1 MAVTDPSLPWRDP
14 SWREASDNVWQAQ
27 LRRQQGWWRQE
38 RLGCD
43 AGPMIGRDRLV
54 VSMLPLD
61 VDLAPNLM
69 TDEAVLAATTAIE
82 SLRSEKR
89 PGLIQQERLRR
100 NLLSSQPM
108 CFNLFG
114 HLSSDPKALLPWVR
128 SVSPNAVEVTKV
140 KLEWAPAAD
149 VIGGSAFDAFVGYR
163 RNDGRRGFLGIEVK
177 YAEDLAKA
185 HPRPAPDKYRQ
196 PTIEGPWQEGA
207 VQRLDQ
213 PTLRQFWFNQ
223 LLTQVVERRHEY
235 DEAYGVVAACAQDTK
250 ARDVVSQV
258 ATELLQPDTLRFAAL
273 EDIVATVEGH
283 DAWKAAFT
291 ERYLTYDAIDER

>member
-1 MAVTDPSLPWRDP
+1 
-14 SWREASDNVWQAQ
+14 
-27 LRRQQGWWRQE
+27 
-38 RLGCD
+38 
-43 AGPMIGRDRLV
+43 MIGRDRLV
-54 VSMLPLD
+54 ASMLPLD
-61 VDLAPNLM
+61 VDFAPNLM
-69 TDEAVLAATTAIE
+69 TEEAVFSATDALE

-114 HLSSDPKALLPWVR
+114 HLSSDPKSLLPWVR
-128 SVSPNAVEVTKV
+128 SISPNAVDVADV
-140 KLEWAPAAD
+140 RLEWAPAAD

-163 RNDGRRGFLGIEVK
+163 CSDGRRGFLGIEVK

-185 HPRPAPDKYRQ
+185 HPKPAPDKYRQ
-196 PTIEGPWQEGA
+196 PTTEGPWHEGA
-207 VQRLDQ
+207 AERLDR

-223 LLTQVVERRHEY
+223 LLTQVVKRTHNY
-235 DEAYGVVAACAQDTK
+235 DEAYGVVVACAQDAK
-250 ARDVVSQV
+250 ARDVVAQV
-258 ATELLQPDTLRFAAL
+258 ATELVDPSTLRFAAL

-291 ERYLTYDAIDER
+291 ERYLTYEAVDER